1 LYYSRDYYNRAN
13 FSHDSYNKKHRRKKI
28 IRRIALSLCLGW
40 FVLCAALI
48 FQWIDL
54 EPEEYGEAGAVS
66 DASEA
71 PAVTE
76 QPAVQLAA
84 IDIPIL
90 MPNLDFLGKP
100 EPQRVNHILEQYQK
114 DETRSCVIEFFAGVC
129 GSREIAEIIL
139 TNAAL
144 FEISPALAFALSWEE
159 SRFDPKAV
167 NTANRNGSV
176 DRGLFQ
182 LNNRSFPHMAQADFF
197 NPEVNANNALK
208 YLRSCMKTGGN
219 EIGALAVYNAGIGRV
234 NRNGAPWVTLEY
246 ISRIEENCERIESH
260 FLEWESCFQAKS
272 MQQVRHEVISVEV
285 VKVAHEKHHL
295 PLPKLL
301 FKHKE

>member
-1 LYYSRDYYNRAN
+1 LYYSRDSYNRDN
-13 FSHDSYNKKHRRKKI
+13 FTRDTYNKKHRRKKI
-28 IRRIALSLCLGW
+28 FHRIALTLCLGW

-54 EPEEYGEAGAVS
+54 EPEEYDETGAVS
-66 DASEA
+66 DVSEV
-71 PAVTE
+71 PAVTK

-84 IDIPIL
+84 VDIPVL
-90 MPNLDFLGKP
+90 MPNLDFLAKP
-100 EPQRVNHILEQYQK
+100 EPQHINHILELYRQA
-114 DETRSCVIEFFAGVC
+114 ETQNCVIEFFSGVC

-167 NTANRNGSV
+167 NSANRNGSV

-182 LNNRSFPHMAQADFF
+182 LNNRSFPHLTQADFF

-208 YLRSCMKTGGN
+208 YLRSCIKTGGN

-234 NRNGAPWVTLEY
+234 NRNGAPWVTLDY

-260 FLEWESCFQAKS
+260 FREWETCFLTKP
-272 MQQVRHEVISVEV
+272 VRPEIVTVEV
-285 VKVAHEKHHL
+285 VKVVHEHHHL

-301 FKHKE
+301 SRHKD